1 MRFLIDECTGRK
13 LTDLLKKEGHDVL
26 FVGDVM
32 RSASDE
38 EIIRKCEKDDRILI
52 TDDKDFGELVF
63 RSGRPTRGIILLRI
77 VSVPEKRLL
86 AIAKLLE
93 THDIKD
99 RFTVLEETVVRSR
112 KTK

>member
-1 MRFLIDECTGRK
+1 MRFVKAL
-13 LTDLLKKEGHDVL
+13 
-26 FVGDVM
+26 
-32 RSASDE
+32 
-38 EIIRKCEKDDRILI
+38 KCEKDDRILI

-77 VSVPEKRLL
+77 VSVPERRFR

>member
-1 MRFLIDECTGRK
+1 MC
-13 LTDLLKKEGHDVL
+13 
-26 FVGDVM
+26 
-32 RSASDE
+32 SASDE

-77 VSVPEKRLL
+77 VSVPGRRLL